1 MIMAKN
7 VDSKEEY
14 KEDRFPSFHH
24 PEIIMVKVLI
34 FDLSFFFLCKYKHE
48 FLFKVFFSKN
58 EITFMSRAVNK
69 TLKSACLGSNSSL
82 LLCQVILGKLM
93 IPL

>member
-7 VDSKEEY
+7 VDSKEY

-58 EITFMSRAVNK
+58 EITFMSQAENK

-82 LLCQVILGKLM
+82 LLLCQVILGKLM